1 MEKIQI
7 TETSLAAAK
16 QWENSVFLEDDLLLV
31 EHMSEVSLSQDPR
44 RMNFILVGLCTR
56 GHLSYNMDTQR
67 QVVNA
72 GDMFVVSERH
82 VIDNYQASADL
93 DGLCFMVS
101 VKFFHEIIQ
110 NIGDMSALFLF
121 AQHNPVVRLNEHN
134 QQTFKE
140 YYAVIRRKIQN
151 ADNHFLKDLV
161 RTLLLALLYDLGN
174 IIYHAV
180 PTENTEHQSRADVIF
195 NKFIAMVESNYK
207 RERRVNWYAKQ
218 QGITP
223 KYLSECVKHVSRRT
237 PNEWIDNYVL
247 LELRILM
254 RNSTKSIKDITV
266 EMNFPNQSFLGK
278 YFKEH
283 IGMSPS
289 EYRRK

>member
-7 TETSLAAAK
+7 TETSMAMAK
-16 QWENSVFLEDDLLLV
+16 QWENSGFLGDDLVLL
-31 EHMSEVSLSQDPR
+31 EHMNAMPFPREPR
-44 RMNFILVGLCTR
+44 RMNFILVALCTS
-56 GHLSYNMDTQR
+56 GQVKYTMDTLE
-67 QVVNA
+67 QVVNP
-72 GDMFVVSERH
+72 GDMLVVGQRH
-82 VIDNYQASADL
+82 VINNYQPSPDL

-174 IIYHAV
+174 IVYHSL
-180 PTENTEHQSRADVIF
+180 PENTEHQSRADVIF
-195 NKFIAMVESNYK
+195 SKFIGMVESNYK
-207 RERRVNWYAKQ
+207 NERRVGWYAKQ
-218 QGITP
+218 LGITP

-247 LELRILM
+247 LELRILLK
-254 RNSTKSIKDITV
+254 NSSKSIKDITE

>member
-31 EHMSEVSLSQDPR
+31 EHMNEVPLSQDPR

-56 GHLSYNMDTQR
+56 GHLSYNMDTQK
-67 QVVNA
+67 QMVNT

-82 VIDNYQASADL
+82 VIDNYQASEDL

-121 AQHNPVVRLNEHN
+121 AQHNPVVRLNEHD
-134 QQTFKE
+134 QQTFRE
-140 YYAVIRRKIQN
+140 YYTVIRRKIEH
-151 ADNHFLKDLV
+151 ADNHFLKHLV

-180 PTENTEHQSRADVIF
+180 PKENNEHQSRADVIF
-195 NKFIAMVESNYK
+195 NRFSTMVEKNYK
-207 RERRVNWYAKQ
+207 QERRVSWYAKQ

-247 LELRILM
+247 LELRVLM
-254 RNSTKSIKDITV
+254 KNSTKSIKDITA

-289 EYRRK
+289 EYRKK